1 MKYEYSKPI
10 VECASLTAREQVRIL
25 CLEGFCVE
33 WLVEYRIRHIA
44 AARVT
49 IKVVGPKAMW
59 EETSAHGDNTHNPV
73 GIWVD
78 ILERNSRIIPIR
90 QVTTVLR
97 SKDLVVQQV
106 IVISWTLQLGQTV
119 GIWFVSK
126 ATRSGLRIHA
136 NIHTR
141 LFVLIPST
149 VVIDGRNRGDGES
162 QDDRREVHLDEQR
175 YDII

>member
-33 WLVEYRIRHIA
+33 WLVENRIRHIA

-59 EETSAHGDNTHNPV
+59 EETSTHGYNTGDPV
-73 GIWVD
+73 WIWVD
-78 ILERNSRIIPIR
+78 ILERNGRIIPIR

-97 SKDLVVQQV
+97 GKDLVIQQV
-106 IVISWTLQLGQTV
+106 IIISRTLLLGRAI
-119 GIWFVSK
+119 GI
-126 ATRSGLRIHA
+126 
-136 NIHTR
+136 
-141 LFVLIPST
+141 
-149 VVIDGRNRGDGES
+149 
-162 QDDRREVHLDEQR
+162 
-175 YDII
+175 